1 MEHYSDQGGEGLEL
15 LDLLFDKNDGILRH
29 ETMGPQSDQLWPV
42 QDPQMMMP
50 AQGNEDFFNALLGGY
65 DSVSGS
71 PVWSPSPSDSGISED
86 PHSDHIDSPPPTAS
100 PTMEPHVVASQ
111 ARHNLDTN
119 FPFNFNGW
127 ETGFFPERAGG
138 MQRTSETPQAQPTT
152 GFPLTVKDLLL
163 SGTPEPATKVT
174 QQSYQELV
182 LTEDEKRLLVKE
194 GVTLPNQF
202 PLTKCF
208 CFPPVIKYEER
219 ILKKIRRKIRNKQS
233 AQESRKKKKEY
244 IDGLESR
251 MAACSAHNQELQR
264 KVFQLEKCN
273 ISLMEQLRRLQAL
286 VMNGSNKPA
295 QTGTCILVLLLS
307 FTLILLPNLKPFT
320 DTKVSQHEDFSPL
333 RVHSSR
339 VLRALEHPFSVSEDS
354 KMLPRFSEDKSMAEI
369 ASLLGR
375 LHRRPEFTNYDPE
388 SHNHSLDQHDDHHH
402 GDPITGHVATVT
414 LNPRRGSRRSPHADD
429 I

>member
-1 MEHYSDQGGEGLEL
+1 MDHYSDQGGDGIEL
-15 LDLLFDKNDGILRH
+15 LDLLFDKNDGILRY
-29 ETMGPQSDQLWPV
+29 ENMGQQNNQLWPV
-42 QDPQMMMP
+42 QDPHMMMTP
-50 AQGNEDFFNALLGGY
+50 QGNEDFFNALIGGS

-86 PHSDHIDSPPPTAS
+86 PHSDHIDSPPPNAS
-100 PTMEPHVVASQ
+100 PPMEPHIVVSQ
-111 ARHNLDTN
+111 TQHSLNIN
-119 FPFNFNGW
+119 FPFDFNGW
-127 ETGFFPERAGG
+127 ETGFLPDQSGG
-138 MQRTSETPQAQPTT
+138 TQCASETPQAQQTT

-163 SGTPEPATKVT
+163 SGTPEPAAKVS
-174 QQSYQELV
+174 QQSYQELI
-182 LTEDEKRLLVKE
+182 LTEDEKRLLAKE
-194 GVTLPNQF
+194 GMTLPNQF
-202 PLTKCF
+202 PLT
-208 CFPPVIKYEER
+208 KYEER

-251 MAACSAHNQELQR
+251 MAACSAHNHELQR

-286 VMNGSNKPA
+286 VMNGSNKPVQA
-295 QTGTCILVLLLS
+295 GTCVLVLLLS

-320 DTKVSQHEDFSPL
+320 DTKVSQHGDFSPM
-333 RVHSSR
+333 RVQSRSLHNLQSSR
-339 VLRALEHPFSVSEDS
+339 VLRNLDHPYSMTENA
-354 KMLPRFSEDKSMAEI
+354 KILPRFPEDKTMEEI

-375 LHRRPEFTNYDPE
+375 LHRRPQFTEYDPE
-388 SHNHSLDQHDDHHH
+388 SHNHSFDQHDEHHH

-429 I
+429 M